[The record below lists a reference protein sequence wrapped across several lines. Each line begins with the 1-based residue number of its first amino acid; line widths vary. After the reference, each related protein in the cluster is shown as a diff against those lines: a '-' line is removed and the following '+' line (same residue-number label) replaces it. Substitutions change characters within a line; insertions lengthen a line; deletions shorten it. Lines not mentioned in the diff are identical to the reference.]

1 MKKIEKILAVASMA
15 IVIGCS
21 YYSFV
26 TLNELMSHLNQ
37 IEIVAR
43 MGNNPS
49 YQIVSLEVDIC
60 STNSLPSAK

>member
-1 MKKIEKILAVASMA
+1 MTKIERILTIASMA
-15 IVIGCS
+15 IIIGCS

-26 TLNELMSHLNQ
+26 TLNQLMSHLNE
-37 IEIVAR
+37 IERVAK

-60 STNSLPSAK
+60 STNSLSSIK